1 MNIDK
6 IPIWLTDWTFQ
17 HPKNKS
23 TIIVTRVIC
32 KGWDSDEI
40 MNNPMLIS
48 RALKQSSVK
57 RNKLILKPIKV
68 VLKSQHGFG
77 PPYTKEES
85 LINYKHEKK

>member
-1 MNIDK
+1 MNKDK

-17 HPKNKS
+17 NPKNKS
-23 TIIVTRVIC
+23 TIEVKRVIC
-32 KGWDSDEI
+32 KGWSSEDI
-40 MNNPMLIS
+40 MNNEMLTS
-48 RALKQSSVK
+48 RALKESGVK

-77 PPYTKEES
+77 PPYTKSES